1 MGFCTACGHPRSGTK
16 RYCTGCGASLP
27 ETTSIPEATGTA
39 GATGS
44 RGETGS
50 RGATGSP
57 GLESEQTIAAPVR
70 QSPVR
75 PTDPPGGAA
84 PIGTARQAGSS
95 GQPAQWPSRD
105 GQRVQGPGHET
116 IGPAEYGQRPGPAR
130 RSRVMVAAVSVTA
143 VVAIAAAVVIA
154 ISLTGSHG
162 PTGLSATSPALSST
176 PTTAATPTPTPT
188 PSPSPSSATP
198 SPSATSALT
207 EATAISNLLSAGVA
221 SRSALV
227 TAVNDVMQCTSL
239 SGAVSQ
245 IQQSADARQTELNA
259 AQGLSTGAL
268 PNDATLKSYLVQ
280 ALQHSLDADDEY
292 LTWAQQ
298 EAASCQFGSQPNIPD
313 NQGSSKYKTL
323 FVGIW
328 NPIAS
333 QYGLPTASANTM

>member
-1 MGFCTACGHPRSGTK
+1 M
-16 RYCTGCGASLP
+16 
-27 ETTSIPEATGTA
+27 I
-39 GATGS
+39 
-44 RGETGS
+44 
-50 RGATGSP
+50 
-57 GLESEQTIAAPVR
+57 
-70 QSPVR
+70 
-75 PTDPPGGAA
+75 
-84 PIGTARQAGSS
+84 
-95 GQPAQWPSRD
+95 
-105 GQRVQGPGHET
+105 
-116 IGPAEYGQRPGPAR
+116 
-130 RSRVMVAAVSVTA
+130 AAVSVTA

-176 PTTAATPTPTPT
+176 PTTTATPTPTPT
-188 PSPSPSSATP
+188 PTSATP
-198 SPSATSALT
+198 SPSATSALS

-221 SRSALV
+221 SRSVLV
-227 TAVNDVMQCTSL
+227 TAVNDVMQCTNL

-259 AQGLSTGAL
+259 AKGLSTGAL

-280 ALQHSLDADDEY
+280 ALQHSLAADDEY
-292 LTWAQQ
+292 LTWARQ

-333 QYGLPTASANTM
+333 QYGLPTAFANTM

>member
-1 MGFCTACGHPRSGTK
+1 MGFCTACGHPRSGSE

-27 ETTSIPEATGTA
+27 ETTSLPEAAGTA

-44 RGETGS
+44 RG
-50 RGATGSP
+50 ATGAP

-75 PTDPPGGAA
+75 PTEPPGGAA
-84 PIGTARQAGSS
+84 PIGTARQAGSG

-116 IGPAEYGQRPGPAR
+116 IGPAEYGQRPAPAR
-130 RSRVMVAAVSVTA
+130 RSRVMIAAVSVTA
-143 VVAIAAAVVIA
+143 VVAIAAAVVMP
-154 ISLTGSHG
+154 ISRTGSHG
-162 PTGLSATSPALSST
+162 PTGLAATSPALSST
-176 PTTAATPTPTPT
+176 PTTRATPTPTPT
-188 PSPSPSSATP
+188 PTPTSAT
-198 SPSATSALT
+198 PSATSALS

-221 SRSALV
+221 SRSVLV
-227 TAVNDVMQCTSL
+227 TAVNDVMQCTHL

-259 AQGLSTGAL
+259 AKGLSTGAL

-280 ALQHSLDADDEY
+280 ALQHSLAADDEY
-292 LTWAQQ
+292 LTWARQ

-333 QYGLPTASANTM
+333 QYGLPTAFANTM